1 MSRNLYIFAA
11 VLLALAG
18 ASFGMSWTSGAN
30 QPGMPGEAVMWRMM
44 ALTLF
49 LLGTFSCLVGTIMTL
64 FEQVSRRH
72 QVQERRG
79 NK

>member
-1 MSRNLYIFAA
+1 
-11 VLLALAG
+11 
-18 ASFGMSWTSGAN
+18 
-30 QPGMPGEAVMWRMM
+30 MWRMM

-72 QVQERRG
+72 NIQERRG

>member
-1 MSRNLYIFAA
+1 MSRNFYIFSA
-11 VLLALAG
+11 VLLVLAG

-49 LLGTFSCLVGTIMTL
+49 LLGTFSCLVATIMTL

-72 QVQERRG
+72 DVDTPRA